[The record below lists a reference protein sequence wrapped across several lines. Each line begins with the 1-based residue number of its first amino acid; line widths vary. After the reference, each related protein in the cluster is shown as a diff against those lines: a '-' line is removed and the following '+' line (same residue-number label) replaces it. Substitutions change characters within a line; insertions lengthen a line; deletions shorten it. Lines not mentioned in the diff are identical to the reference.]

1 MQDYLAIP
9 LGAPDYPTALH
20 WLTRVRKAVGELLAA
35 DGPSF
40 LHMRIAPG
48 SMAKLGRP
56 TVKPPDVARRF
67 RDFLAYRN
75 PEDDGQRDGLLP
87 Y

>member
-1 MQDYLAIP
+1 
-9 LGAPDYPTALH
+9 
-20 WLTRVRKAVGELLAA
+20 
-35 DGPSF
+35 
-40 LHMRIAPG
+40 MRIAPG

-67 RDFLAYRN
+67 RDFLASWK
-75 PEDDGQRDGLLP
+75 PEDDGQPAGLLT